1 MEEEINK
8 QENLQT
14 SNQSNKKFIVAIVAA
29 IVLVILTGAVSF
41 YLGKTSGGANGEAVA
56 SVNGEKITKD
66 ELYELLVSDTG
77 AQALDAL
84 ITEKVVNQELKKLN
98 VTVTEEEINAE
109 LANTYAQYGG
119 QEAFE
124 AALKSYGYSP
134 EEFRKDVETNLKIT
148 KYLEPQLNVT
158 EEEMKS
164 YFEQNKASFD
174 QQEQVK
180 ASHILVDTEELA
192 KEVKD
197 KLAAGSDF
205 AELAKEYSK
214 DEGNKNQGGDLGF
227 FSRGDMVEPFEN
239 AAFSLEI
246 GKISE
251 PVQTEF
257 GFHIIKVVEKK
268 EAKAA
273 TYEENKEQVK
283 EVLMSEKLP
292 AAYETWIQEKMGEY
306 KIENYLNQNK

>member
-1 MEEEINK
+1 
-8 QENLQT
+8 
-14 SNQSNKKFIVAIVAA
+14 
-29 IVLVILTGAVSF
+29 
-41 YLGKTSGGANGEAVA
+41 
-56 SVNGEKITKD
+56 
-66 ELYELLVSDTG
+66 
-77 AQALDAL
+77 
-84 ITEKVVNQELKKLN
+84 
-98 VTVTEEEINAE
+98 
-109 LANTYAQYGG
+109 
-119 QEAFE
+119 
-124 AALKSYGYSP
+124 
-134 EEFRKDVETNLKIT
+134 
-148 KYLEPQLNVT
+148 
-158 EEEMKS
+158 
-164 YFEQNKASFD
+164 
-174 QQEQVK
+174 
-180 ASHILVDTEELA
+180 LA

-197 KLAAGSDF
+197 KLAAGADF